1 MIKYYVLTCL
11 KPTGNFTINGLP
23 FLKEEIYLE
32 TEKDYKDYLEI
43 CRVNRWKIINKVEV
57 KDE

>member
-32 TEKDYKDYLEI
+32 TEKDYKI
-43 CRVNRWKIINKVEV
+43 IWKFVE
-57 KDE
+57 